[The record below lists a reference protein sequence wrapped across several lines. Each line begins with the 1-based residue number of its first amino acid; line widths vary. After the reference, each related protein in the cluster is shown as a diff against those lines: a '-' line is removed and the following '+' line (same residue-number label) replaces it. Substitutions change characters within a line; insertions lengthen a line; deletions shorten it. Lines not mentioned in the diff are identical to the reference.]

1 MISKRH
7 KMLLEAFEDTY
18 TPEDLLNTIQQIKS
32 ERKDSKK
39 ENTDKNSVS
48 AIGKIVSDDSV
59 EHVKSDSKET
69 VVSETSISEAILD
82 YIKFL
87 EGSRIRLRELHW
99 STTNKSEH
107 LLTDSLMEEVE
118 KFEDEFAEELMGILG
133 VRIKVG
139 DINAEI
145 PDKKSTLD
153 ILDNLTDS
161 TLVMRASLEDDVR
174 YLGTISLIDDFL
186 HILNKSKYLETL
198 K

>member
-7 KMLLEAFEDTY
+7 NMLLEAFEDTY

-32 ERKDSKK
+32 ERNNSKK
-39 ENTDKNSVS
+39 ENKGKIS
-48 AIGKIVSDDSV
+48 ASTIEKIVSDDTV
-59 EHVKSDSKET
+59 EHNEVESRET
-69 VVSETSISEAILD
+69 DISETSISEAILD

-107 LLTDSLMEEVE
+107 LLTDSLLEEVE
-118 KFEDEFAEELMGILG
+118 KFEDEFAEEVMGILG

-145 PDKKSTLD
+145 PDKKSTVD
-153 ILDNLTDS
+153 ILDNLADS

-174 YLGTISLIDDFL
+174 YSGIISLIDDFL
-186 HILNKSKYLETL
+186 HVLNKSKYLETL